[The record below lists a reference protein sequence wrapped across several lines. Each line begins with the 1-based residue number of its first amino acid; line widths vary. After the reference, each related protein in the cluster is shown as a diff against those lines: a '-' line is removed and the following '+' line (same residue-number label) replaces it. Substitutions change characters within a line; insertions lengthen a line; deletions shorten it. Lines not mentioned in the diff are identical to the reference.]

1 MTDSFTRIQG
11 HDETRM
17 EDNTQRL
24 QRSGKSEFSRS
35 FISPVRKEKTD
46 TDESK
51 VEVFDDISL
60 NRWLMRIMDIGG
72 SVTASCSSGYSAR
85 IKESW
90 SSPRNPWGT
99 LNLRG
104 SQARGR
110 RYSDSSSF
118 HKRSS
123 SRKGSVDQSNLVKMR
138 NSNLGQSAPSLSDS
152 LVSRA
157 EVRKAWIPIKCVK
170 LYSAI
175 YFIRDHNISNVSIY
189 QTLRYC
195 IADNKMYQ
203 KF

>member
-1 MTDSFTRIQG
+1 
-11 HDETRM
+11 M

-35 FISPVRKEKTD
+35 FSSPVRKGKTD

-51 VEVFDDISL
+51 VEVLDDFSL
-60 NRWLMRIMDIGG
+60 NRWLMRIMHIGG
-72 SVTASCSSGYSAR
+72 SVTASGSSGYSPR
-85 IKESW
+85 IKERLSAA
-90 SSPRNPWGT
+90 SNPWGT

-104 SQARGR
+104 LQARGR
-110 RYSDSSSF
+110 QYSDSSSF
-118 HKRSS
+118 HRCSS
-123 SRKGSVDQSNLVKMR
+123 TRKGSVDQSNLVKMR